1 MVTDPQPSTPTPMA
15 AQQAPKKPR
24 STPSENGS
32 TVRRA
37 DAERNIAA
45 IVSASVELL
54 SVDPNAS
61 MTEIAR
67 RAGVGRVT
75 LYAHFPSRQ
84 ALVEAVVTNAISE
97 AETALIDAHL
107 DALPADAAIEVLLRT
122 CWDVLDRFRR
132 IRITARAELGED
144 RLRRT
149 HDRAFAHIEPL
160 ISRGRRDGVFRTDL
174 PQEWLVATFYALL
187 HAASEEVQAGRLRRS
202 NVPTVLSATVLPL
215 LRRSVPS
222 VDSQ

>member
-1 MVTDPQPSTPTPMA
+1 MATDPQPATPTPMA

-24 STPSENGS
+24 GKPSENGS

-45 IVSASVELL
+45 IIGASVELL
-54 SVDPNAS
+54 SVDPNVS
-61 MTEIAR
+61 MAEIAR

-75 LYAHFPSRQ
+75 LYAHFASRQ
-84 ALVEAVVTNAISE
+84 ALVEAVVTSAIGD
-97 AETALIDAHL
+97 AESALIDAHL

-132 IRITARAELGED
+132 IRIAARAELGEEQ
-144 RLRRT
+144 LRQT
-149 HDRAFAHIEPL
+149 HGRAFAHVEPL
-160 ISRGRRDGVFRTDL
+160 ISRGCRDGVFRTDL
-174 PQEWLVATFYALL
+174 PQQWLVATFYALL
-187 HAASEEVQAGRLRRS
+187 HAASEEVQAGRLQRS
-202 NVPTVLSATVLPL
+202 NVPTLLSATVLPL
-215 LRRSVPS
+215 LRRPVPS